1 MSRILICNSYF
12 YYFDSKQWKTA
23 KPYPPLGTLYA
34 AAVLR
39 NEGHEVFFFD
49 NSLKKSTAEF
59 SDYLGKV
66 SPDILVVYEDG
77 FNYLTKM
84 CLTNM
89 RQAAFEMAG
98 MASKSGIPSLV
109 SGSDSTDHSALYL
122 DNNFTFIIN
131 GEGEITLK
139 EITEAL
145 TRNERDFSKIP
156 GLRYLNEG
164 KMLETAPRPT
174 LKNIDELPDPAWD
187 LLDVKPYQEIWL
199 RKHGYFSLN
208 ISTTRGCPYKCN
220 WCAKP
225 IYGNVYN
232 SRSPERVAKEM
243 SILVEKFNVDEFW
256 ICDDIFGLKRNWVQ
270 DFASE
275 VEKTGKKFRYRI
287 QSRVDLMLRDNNLE
301 AMVRSGME
309 EVWVGAESGSQKIL
323 DAMDKGITV
332 EQIHEASRNVRK
344 YGKKICFFLQF
355 GYPGE
360 EREDIEKTIDMLL
373 KIMPDDIGIS
383 VSYPLPGTVFY
394 DNVKSEMSKK
404 SNWEESDDL
413 DMMYNGNFSKEF
425 YRNLHKYVHKVY
437 RRRFALNTIK
447 RIINNPFKLSK
458 DQLISALSM
467 LYYLPVSRIY
477 QRMLR
482 NQYLKTEA
490 LE

>member
-12 YYFDSKQWKTA
+12 YYLDSKQWKTG

-49 NSLKKSTAEF
+49 NSLKKSTAKF

-66 SPDILVVYEDG
+66 SPDALVVYEDG

-98 MASKSGIPSLV
+98 MAHNYNIPV
-109 SGSDSTDHSALYL
+109 IISGSDSTDNAELYL
-122 DNNFTFIIN
+122 QNNFDFIIS

-139 EITEAL
+139 ESIAAL
-145 TRNERDFSKIP
+145 ERKTKDFSGIP
-156 GLRYLNEG
+156 GLIFKKDKEIV
-164 KMLETAPRPT
+164 KTSPRQT
-174 LKNIDELPDPAWD
+174 IKNIDDLPDPAWD

-199 RKHGYFSLN
+199 KKHGYFSLN

-232 SRSPERVAKEM
+232 SRSPERVVKEM
-243 SILVEKFNVDEFW
+243 SMLVEKFNVDEFW

-270 DFASE
+270 DFAAE
-275 VEKTGKKFRYRI
+275 VEKTGKNFRYRI

-373 KIMPDDIGIS
+373 KLMPDDIGIS

-413 DMMYNGNFSKEF
+413 EMMYNGNFSKEF
-425 YRNLHKYVHKVY
+425 YRKLHRLVHKLY
-437 RRRFALNTIK
+437 REKQGKNY
-447 RIINNPFKLSK
+447 LSK
-458 DQLISALSM
+458 PMSKWKEYGQKEIRSMILSL
-467 LYYLPVSRIY
+467 LYYGPFSKIDRINS
-477 QRMLR
+477 QRL
-482 NQYLKTEA
+482 LKKQH
-490 LE
+490 